1 MPGMDYFKERK
12 LIKAVIFDLDGTL
25 LNTLEDLADSCNL
38 TLKQLNLP
46 QLTIDQVRQY
56 VGNGIGRLMELA
68 IPEGKNYKDFAG
80 AVELMKSNYGKNW
93 NNKTK
98 PYDGIIELISALKA
112 QGIKIGINSNK
123 PDPQVKELASL
134 YFSDVVDNSTAVG
147 EKQGLRRKPYPD
159 IANEI
164 MRIMNVS
171 KEETVYVGDSEVDI
185 ETARNAGLKCISVTW
200 GFRSRELLI
209 SKGAQYFADKPSDVL
224 NIIKTLN

>member
-1 MPGMDYFKERK
+1 MNLPIFYPMKDTIFARDYIDEICSKYQH
-12 LIKAVIFDLDGTL
+12 AVFDLDGTL

-134 YFSDVVDNSTAVG
+134 YFSTI
-147 EKQGLRRKPYPD
+147 L
-159 IANEI
+159 
-164 MRIMNVS
+164 
-171 KEETVYVGDSEVDI
+171 
-185 ETARNAGLKCISVTW
+185 AG
-200 GFRSRELLI
+200 
-209 SKGAQYFADKPSDVL
+209 
-224 NIIKTLN
+224 